1 MAERTLD
8 SFFGKNVEKAGE
20 IEKAEQPK
28 QRFNVYLASVEG
40 FKKYCEGCEHLAKSE
55 ETGSIMFPLRVYCKA
70 ERCVK

>member
-1 MAERTLD
+1 MTERTLD
-8 SFFGKNVEKAGE
+8 SFFGKDAEKT
-20 IEKAEQPK
+20 EQPK

-55 ETGSIMFPLRVYCKA
+55 ETGSYMFPLRVYCRA